1 MTLLT
6 QKSLFLAI
14 LLSCFAVTHSEIP
27 MLANGDATGYYI
39 APDSTLYV
47 WGINNHG
54 QLGLGH
60 RDTTFFATR
69 VDKSKWI
76 WVSSQDSFAVAIKA
90 DSTLWAWGQNNR
102 GQLGVGDTLER
113 WVPTQVGNAKWRK
126 VNTAGGI
133 GGNLPWAFGLQVD
146 STMWTWGGNAWITY
160 QGDSLVHVLGHSD
173 HADQWFPKQVNSRK
187 WLDVAAFSSHAIA
200 LDTDSLLWGWG
211 YNSRGNLGDTTTKSD
226 SLCIHIPK
234 KITGEQKWTSIWAGS
249 GTSMM
254 QAQDSSIWAMG
265 EYSGAILGNDPNRPI
280 VSPKQIIAESP
291 LKMASGYNRS
301 LAIAPDS
308 TLWAWGYYSSSPY
321 INVYIGNSGNNSS
334 TFGSPINTESHWKAI
349 SIGNNTSSVMRSDG
363 AIFWWGDILK
373 YSYWGHEDDLMNMAR
388 DKENVFVSAGLAS
401 VSLSWDTRVY
411 FDTLSAVVTHS
422 LRSAVMANG
431 PRIDKTN
438 HTLLAPGM
446 SGTVDVISI
455 NGKQVATLYLQKGQV
470 KLPLLPQGL
479 YVLRL
484 PNGFHLRWINTG
496 LY

>member
-69 VDKSKWI
+69 VDQSKWI

-126 VNTAGGI
+126 VTTAHAHGTKLHWSLGI
-133 GGNLPWAFGLQVD
+133 QAD
-146 STMWTWGGNAWITY
+146 SSLWSWGSNADVSY
-160 QGDSLVHVLGHSD
+160 DGDSVLFVLGI
-173 HADQWFPKQVNSRK
+173 ASREDIWEPTLVSSAK
-187 WLDVAAFSSHAIA
+187 WLDISATASHALA
-200 LDTDSLLWGWG
+200 LDKDSLLWAWG
-211 YNSRGNLGDTTTKSD
+211 DNYRGNLGDVTNTDNKDYIAFPT
-226 SLCIHIPK
+226 
-234 KITGEQKWTSIWAGS
+234 KITGEQKWTSLWAAS
-249 GTSMM
+249 GTSMI
-254 QAQDSSIWAMG
+254 QAQDGSIWAIG
-265 EYSGAILGNDPNRPI
+265 FNSGAILGNDPNSPI

-321 INVYIGNSGNNSS
+321 INVYIGNSGSNRS

-349 SIGNNTSSVMRSDG
+349 SIGHNTSSVMRSDG

-438 HTLLAPGM
+438 HMLLAPGM

-455 NGKQVATLYLQKGQV
+455 NGKQVATLYLQKSQV